1 MIRSVA
7 LGLLVALSMTLSVR
21 LWMGENRLPSRGAPS
36 STVPDNLDALPSP
49 GEVLAPQDVVVHLG
63 QGRHTG
69 LTPGSPA
76 YAKFWGKVEPLLA
89 GLPGAI
95 PMAPESGATAQE
107 VAAQRD
113 EPGLEV
119 SLPLALPLEQWADL
133 WNSGWWTTQTSPS
146 TTPSTRRVLLAAGK
160 NPAAYVWV
168 EGSINVLRAS
178 LPGGARL
185 QAILKDVG
193 TQPGYVELSP
203 SLDGL
208 RIDPG
213 IYVPDPPPRLAVL
226 HAIRRTSNPEDYARR
241 FFLDLS
247 VVRMIKER
255 DSAVI
260 FTDGRQGL
268 RVYPSGASEY
278 TSAQTLPPKGELTF
292 PEALRQAVEYIAV
305 HGGWPPQAYLVGN
318 RTVDAATAL
327 EFTYRLAG
335 LPLEG
340 QPPLQITLNSAGVIS
355 FQRWM
360 WEPSDDQVA
369 LQPAIGA
376 EEALAT
382 VSRNWQQLFPWNP
395 EPRITDVRLAYL
407 LPPRGAEDSTLRPV
421 WAVTIHGG
429 HRAYVD
435 ALTGELAGG

>member
-1 MIRSVA
+1 MTRSVV

-21 LWMGENRLPSRGAPS
+21 LWMGENQLPSPKAHGSTAP
-36 STVPDNLDALPSP
+36 DDLDALPSP
-49 GEVLAPQDVVVHLG
+49 GEVLAPQGVVVHLG

-76 YAKFWGKVEPLLA
+76 YARLWGKVEPLLA
-89 GLPGAI
+89 GLPEAI
-95 PMAPESGATAQE
+95 PTAPESGATAQE

-119 SLPLALPLEQWADL
+119 ILPLALPLEQWADL

-146 TTPSTRRVLLAAGK
+146 TTPTTRRVLLAAGK

-168 EGSINVLRAS
+168 EGSTSVLRAT
-178 LPGGARL
+178 LPGGPRL
-185 QAILKDVG
+185 EAILKDVR
-193 TQPGYVELSP
+193 TQPGYVELPP

-213 IYVPDPPPRLAVL
+213 IYVPDPPPRLAAL
-226 HAIRRTSNPEDYARR
+226 HAIRRTSNPEEYARR

-247 VVRMIKER
+247 VVRVIRER

-278 TSAQTLPPKGELTF
+278 TSAQTLPPAGELTF
-292 PEALRQAVEYIAV
+292 PEALRQAVEYAAA
-305 HGGWPPQAYLVGN
+305 HGGWPPQAYLVGD
-318 RTVDAATAL
+318 RTVDAAPSL

-340 QPPLQITLNSAGVIS
+340 QPPLQITLNSAGVIGY
-355 FQRWM
+355 QRWM
-360 WEPSDDQVA
+360 WKPSDDQAA

-376 EEALAT
+376 KEALGT
-382 VSRNWQQLFPWNP
+382 VRRHWQQLFPWNP
-395 EPRITDVRLAYL
+395 DPRITDLHLAYL

-421 WAVTIHGG
+421 WAVTVHGG
-429 HRAYVD
+429 HRTYVD
-435 ALTGELAGG
+435 ALTGEPAGG